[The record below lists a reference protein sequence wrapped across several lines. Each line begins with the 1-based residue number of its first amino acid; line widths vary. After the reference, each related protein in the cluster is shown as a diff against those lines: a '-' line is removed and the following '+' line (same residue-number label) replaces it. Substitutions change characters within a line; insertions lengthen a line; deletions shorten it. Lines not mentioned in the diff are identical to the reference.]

1 MHAMRKVTPET
12 AALIGIGRRLRFRD
26 LHMFFT
32 VVECGSMAKAAI
44 ELGLSQPA
52 VSGVIADLEHAF
64 GVPLFD
70 RSHAGVEP
78 TVYGHALLRRGL
90 AAFDELKLGLRDIE
104 FLANPARGEV
114 RIGCPDSIAGAIL
127 APLAEALCR
136 EYPGLTLTIVPILK
150 ATLHIPELHARELDV
165 VVSRLSR
172 PLADDPFGGDFDVE
186 ILFDDEAVIAA
197 GANSRWACQ
206 RKLALEDLHDASW
219 IGVSPDTL
227 TTMSMERAFRAKDL
241 PVPKMR
247 VVSFSVQL
255 RAHLL
260 AAGDFVSPMPKSMLL
275 LSPECRDLRQLPI
288 RLPDADFPVAIITLK
303 GRTLPAAVQ
312 LFLERLRAHVASL
325 GLTTSRP
332 LTPPAPPRSG
342 RACAAPAA
350 KPGRNRPPAP

>member
-1 MHAMRKVTPET
+1 MRLMRKVTPET

-52 VSGVIADLEHAF
+52 VSGVIADLEHTF

-90 AAFDELKLGLRDIE
+90 AAFDELKLGVRDIE

-127 APLAEALCR
+127 APLARNLCR
-136 EYPGLTLTIVPILK
+136 DYPGITLTIEPFPKPRLDV
-150 ATLHIPELHARELDV
+150 PELRARELDV
-165 VVSRLSR
+165 VLSR
-172 PLADDPFGGDFDVE
+172 WSKPRADDPFAGDLNVE
-186 ILFDDEAVIAA
+186 ILFDDEVVIAA
-197 GANSRWACQ
+197 GASSRWARR
-206 RKLALEDLHDASW
+206 RKLALADLHDASW
-219 IGVSPDTL
+219 IGASPHTL
-227 TTMSMERAFRAKDL
+227 SAMLVEQAFQAESL

-247 VVSFSVQL
+247 VVTFSVQL

-260 AAGDFVSPMPKSMLL
+260 ATGDYVSAMPKSMLRL
-275 LSPECRDLRQLPI
+275 NPECKGLKALPI
-288 RLPDADFPVAIITLK
+288 RLPHANFPVAILTLK
-303 GRTLPAAVQ
+303 ARTLPAAAA
-312 LFLERLRAHVASL
+312 LFLDRLRAHVAAL
-325 GLTTSRP
+325 
-332 LTPPAPPRSG
+332 A
-342 RACAAPAA
+342 
-350 KPGRNRPPAP
+350 

>member
-1 MHAMRKVTPET
+1 MRKVTPET

-78 TVYGHALLRRGL
+78 TMYGQALLRRGL
-90 AAFDELKLGLRDIE
+90 AAFDELKLGLRDID

-127 APLAEALCR
+127 APLAQTLCR
-136 EYPGLTLTIVPILK
+136 EYPGLTFTIVPILK

-165 VVSRLSR
+165 VLSRLSR
-172 PLADDPFGGDFDVE
+172 PRADDPFGGDFDVE
-186 ILFDDEAVIAA
+186 ILFDDEVVIAA
-197 GANSRWACQ
+197 GANSRWACKH
-206 RKLALEDLHDASW
+206 KLALEDLHDASW
-219 IGVSPDTL
+219 IGVSRETL
-227 TTMSMERAFRAKDL
+227 TTMSMEQAFRANDL

-247 VVSFSVQL
+247 IVSFSVQL

-260 AAGDFVSPMPKSMLL
+260 AAGDFVSPMPKSMLRL
-275 LSPECRDLRQLPI
+275 NPECRHLQQLPI
-288 RLPDADFPVAIITLK
+288 RLPNANFPVVIVTLK
-303 GRTLPAAVQ
+303 GRTLPAAVK
-312 LFLERLRAHVASL
+312 LFLDRLRAHVASL
-325 GLTTSRP
+325 GLTTCAP
-332 LTPPAPPRSG
+332 VIPPARPRSG
-342 RACAAPAA
+342 HACAAPAA
-350 KPGRNRPPAP
+350 TPDRSRRPVP